1 MRCSGG
7 DIVLSIS
14 NWTSTVRH
22 GARHC
27 VVSKINEL
35 ETLIWSNW
43 LLIRKCN
50 FSYKSVWI
58 SMLLTTREV
67 IFHWNSLLY
76 NCPSP
81 YYHLTS
87 SYCPSHSFT
96 CCYITF
102 ARALLVFLACITWVF
117 VDVCTAPHPLSFKFA
132 FTSCGWRW
140 EAAGIIRVY
149 YIIRLMDRKN
159 RWSSRPEILQNW
171 LGMVVCAE
179 EAQCSQH
186 EQKGADNI
194 GKSAPSTTAAIFA
207 AGKPRGIIQRH
218 VGAGV
223 STGQCAG
230 IEFVSIGQCVGI
242 DFILGC
248 VSASSSK
255 IELSGFEWTSPHDG
269 SK

>member
-50 FSYKSVWI
+50 FSYKSIWI

-96 CCYITF
+96 CCYHWRKRIPQWVISH
-102 ARALLVFLACITWVF
+102 AQLIGVMIGAPLACIPSLVLACITWVF

-159 RWSSRPEILQNW
+159 RWSSRPEI
-171 LGMVVCAE
+171 
-179 EAQCSQH
+179 
-186 EQKGADNI
+186 
-194 GKSAPSTTAAIFA
+194 
-207 AGKPRGIIQRH
+207 
-218 VGAGV
+218 
-223 STGQCAG
+223 
-230 IEFVSIGQCVGI
+230 
-242 DFILGC
+242 
-248 VSASSSK
+248 
-255 IELSGFEWTSPHDG
+255 
-269 SK
+269 